1 MNKTIS
7 MGRLAGEPN
16 VRETKDGK
24 KVAEFVMALDRYKEG
39 ADFPRFIAWE
49 KRAEFVEKYCHKGG
63 KFLVEGRI
71 QTGSYDNK
79 DGNKVYTTDIVV
91 ESIEFCEKKKEPD
104 GSEGQP
110 ENPEDTWMN
119 VPDGIDEELP
129 FA

>member
-7 MGRLAGEPN
+7 MGRLTGEPN

-24 KVAEFVMALDRYKEG
+24 KVAEFVMAIDRYKEG

-49 KRAEFVEKYCHKGG
+49 KKAEFVEKYCHKGG

-91 ESIEFCEKKKEPD
+91 ESIEFCEKKKEPLAD
-104 GSEGQP
+104 RKS
-110 ENPEDTWMN
+110 
-119 VPDGIDEELP
+119 VV
-129 FA
+129 